1 MPPPLGNHLRRA
13 WNSPTL
19 TAWGSQIVGPIRLLA
34 VTPLLVTRFSPE
46 ELSAWYLFGSA
57 AGFCGILAGRVAY
70 SFSQMIAFGM
80 GGARDAKP
88 IARAPVLGDNA
99 GPNWDLVERVFAT
112 MGSINLLLSLATV
125 AASAILSGWALVGVL
140 DHASAASARDIWWA
154 FALFNA
160 GVLVELLCRQ
170 YASALRGAGHV
181 ALGNRSDIIVNLLS
195 VCASIL
201 ALWLGAGIA
210 VLMAVNQG
218 IATLG
223 QSRFLYLLRLVEDG
237 RFARFRRFAWD
248 RSVVADGLLPSWH
261 GFLQALGSV
270 GAYRLSGV
278 VLARTMEAS
287 ASASYLFTLNMV
299 FALAQYAETPFR
311 SLAPYWGKELAKGS
325 SRLAAAV
332 RKRTRLSLWLLAGGL
347 LVLSTVGPAAL
358 ELIGA
363 RTPLLSRPLC
373 LLMGLLFMVR
383 AAYGLAF
390 GACALGNNIVC
401 YREQMVVGIVSS
413 AALFWAVSEAGVLG
427 ALLAL
432 LVPQLL
438 FLRLRPLREAESML
452 ALPRGQALR
461 DSCLPVAGYV
471 AGAALILSL
480 GS

>member
-1 MPPPLGNHLRRA
+1 
-13 WNSPTL
+13 
-19 TAWGSQIVGPIRLLA
+19 LLA
-34 VTPLLVTRFSPE
+34 VTPLLVTRFSSE

-57 AGFCGILAGRVAY
+57 AGFSGILAGRVAY

-88 IARAPVLGDNA
+88 IARTRVLGENA
-99 GPNWDLVERVFAT
+99 GPNWELVERVFAT
-112 MGSINLLLSLATV
+112 MGSINSLLSLATV
-125 AASAILSGWALVGVL
+125 AASAILSGWALFGVL
-140 DHASAASARDIWWA
+140 DGASAESAREIWWA

-160 GVLVELLCRQ
+160 GVLVELFCRQ
-170 YASALRGAGHV
+170 FASALRGAGHV
-181 ALGNRSDIIVNLLS
+181 ALGNRSDIVVNLLS
-195 VCASIL
+195 VCASIV

-223 QSRFLYLLRLVEDG
+223 QSRFLYLLHHVEEG

-248 RSVVADGLLPSWH
+248 RSVIADGLLPSWH

-278 VLARTMEAS
+278 VLARVMEAS
-287 ASASYLFTLNMV
+287 VSASYLFTLNMV

-325 SRLAAAV
+325 SRLAGAV
-332 RKRTRLSLWLLAGGL
+332 RKRTRWSLWLLSGAM
-347 LVLSTVGPAAL
+347 LVLSTAGPAVL

-363 RTPLLSRPLC
+363 RTALLSQPLC
-373 LLMGLLFMVR
+373 LLMGLVFLIR
-383 AAYGLAF
+383 GAYGLAF
-390 GACALGNNIVC
+390 GVCALGNHIVC
-401 YREQMVVGIVSS
+401 YREQMLVGIVSS
-413 AALFWAVSEAGVLG
+413 VALFGVVSEAGVLG

-461 DSCLPVAGYV
+461 DICLPVAGYV
-471 AGAALILSL
+471 ACAGIVLGL